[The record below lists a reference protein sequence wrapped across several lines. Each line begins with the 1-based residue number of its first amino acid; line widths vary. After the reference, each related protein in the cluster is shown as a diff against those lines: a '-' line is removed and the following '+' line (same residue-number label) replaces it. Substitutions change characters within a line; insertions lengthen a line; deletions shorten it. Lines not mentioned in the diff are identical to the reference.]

1 MANTTKVATV
11 AEIADRFRSAS
22 AAVVTEYR
30 GLTMSQL
37 TTLRKSLGGDT
48 AYTVAKNTLVKRA
61 AADAGVEGLDDLFT
75 GPTAVAFING
85 EPVDA
90 AKVLRDF
97 SRANPLLVIKGGLLE
112 GKALDASEV
121 NRLADLESREV
132 LLRKMAGAMLATL
145 TKAAIVLNAL
155 PSQVARLSAALV
167 EKRTAEEGAPAPAES
182 PVPAEVPTAVEQAP
196 TEAVAA
202 EATPTDPVAAESVAT
217 EAVPA
222 EAVGS
227 QRAAEPVATEAVP
240 AQTLPT
246 AAQAEPAPEA

>member
-1 MANTTKVATV
+1 MAKSTKVATV
-11 AEIADRFRSAS
+11 AEIADQFRSSS

-97 SRANPLLVIKGGLLE
+97 ARANPLLIIKGGVLD
-112 GKALDASEV
+112 GNALDAGEV
-121 NRLADLESREV
+121 NKLADLESREV
-132 LLRKMAGAMLATL
+132 LLGKMAGAMLATL

-155 PSQVARLSAALV
+155 PSQVARLAAALQD
-167 EKRTAEEGAPAPAES
+167 KRIAEGESLPETAP
-182 PVPAEVPTAVEQAP
+182 QN
-196 TEAVAA
+196 AA
-202 EATPTDPVAAESVAT
+202 GRP
-217 EAVPA
+217 
-222 EAVGS
+222 
-227 QRAAEPVATEAVP
+227 RR
-240 AQTLPT
+240 
-246 AAQAEPAPEA
+246 

>member
-1 MANTTKVATV
+1 MAKSTKVATV
-11 AEIADRFRSAS
+11 AEIADQFRSSS

-97 SRANPLLVIKGGLLE
+97 ARANPLLVIKGGVLD
-112 GKALDASEV
+112 GKALDAKEV
-121 NRLADLESREV
+121 NKLADLESREV
-132 LLRKMAGAMLATL
+132 LLGKMAGAMLATL

-167 EKRTAEEGAPAPAES
+167 EKRTAEEGAPVVEEAPADE
-182 PVPAEVPTAVEQAP
+182 AP
-196 TEAVAA
+196 AA
-202 EATPTDPVAAESVAT
+202 EATESAEAAPA
-217 EAVPA
+217 A
-222 EAVGS
+222 EAVS
-227 QRAAEPVATEAVP
+227 TEEV
-240 AQTLPT
+240 TET
-246 AAQAEPAPEA
+246 ASEA